1 MANKT
6 IGHIPYS
13 LSLRKSN
20 PMDEESAKKI
30 YATLQSRE
38 TVDLALM
45 AEHMAEHNT
54 PFSAGTILG
63 VLRDL
68 VSCTVEQLR
77 QGYAVKLDGLCTL
90 HLSCKS
96 KGEDTVQDFNPQT
109 DIQKIRIGVLVD
121 KTAQAAVNT
130 DIDYEYAMT
139 REEQAAAKK
148 AAKAALPQ
156 DETAGGGEGGGGDEP
171 LPDVGE

>member
-13 LSLRKSN
+13 LSTRKAN
-20 PMDEESAKKI
+20 PMDEQSAERI
-30 YATLQSRE
+30 YAQLQSRE
-38 TVDLALM
+38 TVTLALLS
-45 AEHMAEHNT
+45 EHMAEHNT

-68 VSCTVEQLR
+68 VSCTVELLR

-90 HLSCKS
+90 LLGCKS
-96 KGEDTVQDFNPQT
+96 KGAETVQAFNPAT
-109 DIQKIRIGVLVD
+109 DITKININTLVD
-121 KTAQAAVNT
+121 KTATAAVNT

-148 AAKAALPQ
+148 AAKLTLPQ
-156 DETAGGGEGGGGDEP
+156 KEEESDDSGSGSDEP

>member
-13 LSLRKSN
+13 LSLRKAN

-38 TVDLALM
+38 TIDLALM

-96 KGEDTVQDFNPQT
+96 KGEDTVQEFNPQA
-109 DIQKIRIGVLVD
+109 DIKKIRIGVLVD

-156 DETAGGGEGGGGDEP
+156 EEATGDGGDDPEP
-171 LPDVGE
+171 DPNVDE